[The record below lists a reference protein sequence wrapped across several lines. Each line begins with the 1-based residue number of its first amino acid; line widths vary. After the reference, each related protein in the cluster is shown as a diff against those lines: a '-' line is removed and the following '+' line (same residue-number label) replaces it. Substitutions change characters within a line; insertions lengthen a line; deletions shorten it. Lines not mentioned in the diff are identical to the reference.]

1 MFRIHVVNSVK
12 GGCGKSTFSLFLA
25 DYLSKKKMNN
35 VIIDLDTCGSSW
47 FLGNKPFLEK
57 NDKCCFLTDLIL
69 DYKGNITRDH
79 VFKIKTGEDD
89 DHPGSIIHVVMSDF
103 QKAGVIDEEEVDL
116 FESAVLQLIKQ
127 FQSITDFEYL
137 KGQEI
142 LESDEPVADIIL
154 DMPPG
159 YEVHSERILKHLLMD
174 LNSELYSEY
183 HDKDDSRSEYSSSD
197 NKGYKVYLYMLSGV
211 DQAKLRPNI
220 QYVENLFN
228 DLTYSTDISVLNPD
242 KVYYIINNVN
252 AVKVPNPETL
262 IDNIKSSY
270 FHATDTKVF
279 YIPHID
285 FIFSD
290 EKVLE
295 LMGRK
300 TEKSYLTIRLTDEA
314 EEFSRIFDEIFPE
327 TLKKKD

>member
-1 MFRIHVVNSVK
+1 
-12 GGCGKSTFSLFLA
+12 
-25 DYLSKKKMNN
+25 MNN
-35 VIIDLDTCGSSW
+35 VIIDLDICGSSW
-47 FLGNKPFLEK
+47 FLGNEPFLEK
-57 NDKCCFLTDLIL
+57 KDKCCFLTDLIL

-89 DHPGSIIHVVMSDF
+89 DHPGPVIHVVMSDSK
-103 QKAGVIDEEEVDL
+103 KAGIINEEEVDL

-127 FQSITDFEYL
+127 FQSITDYEYL

-142 LESDEPVADIIL
+142 LESDDPVTDIIL

-159 YEVHSERILKHLLMD
+159 YEIHSERILQHLLMD

-183 HDKDDSRSEYSSSD
+183 YGKDDSRSKYNGSH

-220 QYVENLFN
+220 QYVEKLFN
-228 DLTYSTDISVLNPD
+228 DLTYSTDISVLD
-242 KVYYIINNVN
+242 QERVYYIINNVN
-252 AVKVPNPETL
+252 AVNVTNPKTL

-270 FHATDTKVF
+270 FHATNTKVF
-279 YIPHID
+279 YIPHIN

-290 EKVLE
+290 EMVLE
-295 LMGRK
+295 LMGSNTK
-300 TEKSYLTIRLTDEA
+300 KDYLTIRLTDEA
-314 EEFSRIFDEIFPE
+314 EEYSGIFDEIFLD
-327 TLKKKD
+327 TSIKKD

>member
-1 MFRIHVVNSVK
+1 
-12 GGCGKSTFSLFLA
+12 
-25 DYLSKKKMNN
+25 MNN

-47 FLGNKPFLEK
+47 FLGNEPFLEK
-57 NDKCCFLTDLIL
+57 KDKCCFLTDLIL

-89 DHPGSIIHVVMSDF
+89 AHPGSVIRVVMSDST
-103 QKAGVIDEEEVDL
+103 KAGIINEEEVDL

-127 FQSITDFEYL
+127 FQSITDYEYL
-137 KGQEI
+137 KEQES
-142 LESDEPVADIIL
+142 LKPVDPVTDIIL

-159 YEVHSERILKHLLMD
+159 YEIHSERIVKHLLMD

-183 HDKDDSRSEYSSSD
+183 HDKDDSRSEYIGSH
-197 NKGYKVYLYMLSGV
+197 NKGYEVYLYMLSGV

-228 DLTYSTDISVLNPD
+228 DLTYSTDIGVLDPK

-252 AVKVPNPETL
+252 AVNVPNPETL
-262 IDNIKSSY
+262 IDNIKINYIHKAKYKNSSKSE
-270 FHATDTKVF
+270 AF

-290 EKVLE
+290 EMVLE
-295 LMGRK
+295 LMGGNTK
-300 TEKSYLTIRLTDEA
+300 KGYLTIRLTDDAGEY
-314 EEFSRIFDEIFPE
+314 SGIFKKIFPD
-327 TLKKKD
+327 TSKKKE